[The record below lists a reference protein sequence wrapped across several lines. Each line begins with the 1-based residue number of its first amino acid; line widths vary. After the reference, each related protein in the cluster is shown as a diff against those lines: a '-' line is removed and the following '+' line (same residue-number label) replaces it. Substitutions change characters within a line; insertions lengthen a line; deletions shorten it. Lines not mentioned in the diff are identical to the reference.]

1 MAAMPLLA
9 VIAAV
14 LAALLHAWFFVL
26 ESVQFMRPAFW
37 RRFGLATDAEAR
49 TVRSFAFNQGFY
61 NLFLTAGVAIGLGLV
76 AAGQVDAGRAVAA
89 FACGSM
95 VAAGVVLVAH
105 NPAYLQAAA
114 VQAVPPLVALVAIAL
129 G

>member
-1 MAAMPLLA
+1 MSPIA
-9 VIAAV
+9 VA
-14 LAALLHAWFFVL
+14 AALVAAALHAWFFVL
-26 ESVQFMRPAFW
+26 ESVQFMRPPVW
-37 RRFGLATDAEAR
+37 RRFGLGSEADAR
-49 TVRSFAFNQGFY
+49 VVRSFAFNQGFY

-76 AAGQVDAGRAVAA
+76 AMGNVEAGRAIVA

-105 NPAYLQAAA
+105 NPAFVRAAA